1 MSRGTTRSSQRKPAR
16 SPARA
21 AARCPGRATA
31 ADRRVVARLRAGD
44 PEAFAQIYRRW
55 YEPMRRLAATYVQCE
70 AQDIVQ
76 EVFLTLWR
84 GRASLRV
91 REALGAYLL
100 AAVRHRA
107 IDVKARLKREQRFPQ
122 WLERRSRGRCHEYFD
137 AFSMKIPAVER
148 AEAERHS
155 YNGGEVELLREE
167 LERVIQVM
175 VRDLPPRCRAVYQV
189 ARELEREGGVL
200 YANVGA
206 RLGISSATVRLQL
219 IKAWDRLHAP
229 LIEAGW
235 PNALRRQATS
245 SGGRR

>member
-21 AARCPGRATA
+21 PARCPGRATA

-44 PEAFAQIYRRW
+44 PEAFALIYRRW
-55 YEPMRRLAATYVQCE
+55 YEPMRRAAATYVQCE

-76 EVFLTLWR
+76 DVFLTLWR

-91 REALGAYLL
+91 RETLGAYLL

-107 IDVKARLKREQRFPQ
+107 IDVKARFKREQRFPQ
-122 WLERRSRGRCHEYFD
+122 WLERRSRGRCHKYFE
-137 AFSMKIPAVER
+137 AFSIKIPAVER

-155 YNGGEVELLREE
+155 HNGGEFEVLREE
-167 LERVIQVM
+167 LERVV
-175 VRDLPPRCRAVYQV
+175 VAVVLAPPPRCRAVYQV
-189 ARELEREGGVL
+189 ARELEREDGVV
-200 YANVGA
+200 YARIAA
-206 RLGISSATVRLQL
+206 RLGISEATVRLQL

-229 LIEAGW
+229 LTDAGW
-235 PNALRRQATS
+235 PNVLRRQYSRKA
-245 SGGRR
+245 

>member
-1 MSRGTTRSSQRKPAR
+1 
-16 SPARA
+16 
-21 AARCPGRATA
+21 
-31 ADRRVVARLRAGD
+31 
-44 PEAFAQIYRRW
+44 
-55 YEPMRRLAATYVQCE
+55 
-70 AQDIVQ
+70 
-76 EVFLTLWR
+76 
-84 GRASLRV
+84 
-91 REALGAYLL
+91 
-100 AAVRHRA
+100 VRHRA

-122 WLERRSRGRCHEYFD
+122 WLERRSRGRCHQYFD
-137 AFSMKIPAVER
+137 AFSMKIKAVER

-167 LERVIQVM
+167 LELVIAAI
-175 VRDLPPRCRAVYQV
+175 VRKLPPRCRAVYQV

-235 PNALRRQATS
+235 PNVLRRQARS
-245 SGGRR
+245 SGSRR